1 MYGYG
6 DFEIGSMGSHTIFRE
21 AFLYKIP
28 HGMSNEDAAPLM
40 CGGATVFNVLDFHDV
55 RPTDRVGIIG
65 VGGLGHLAIQF
76 AAKWGCEVVVFSG
89 TESKKEEALR
99 LGAREFYA
107 TKGLSE
113 LSIKA
118 PIDHLIVTASVQV
131 PWDLYIPVLA
141 PHSTIYP
148 LTVSSGNFQIPYT
161 PLIEKGLRIQGCL
174 VATRAVQRR
183 MLAFAVFHG
192 IRPMIVKYDLDKEGI
207 EKSFK
212 DMSDGKMRY
221 RGVLCAKA

>member
-6 DFEIGSMGSHTIFRE
+6 NFETGSMGSHSVFRE

-28 HGMSNEDAAPLM
+28 HGITNEDAAPLM
-40 CGGATVFNVLDFHDV
+40 CGGATVFNVLDFHGV

-76 AAKWGCEVVVFSG
+76 AAKWGCEVVVFSS
-89 TESKKEEALR
+89 TENKKEEALR
-99 LGAREFYA
+99 LGAHEFYA
-107 TKGLSE
+107 TKGLSK

-118 PIDHLIVTASVQV
+118 PVNHLLVTASAQV
-131 PWDLYIPVLA
+131 PWDLYLPALA

-148 LTVSSGNFQIPYT
+148 LSVSSGDFKIPYMSF
-161 PLIEKGLRIQGCL
+161 IEMGIRIQGSL
-174 VATRAVQRR
+174 VATRAVHRR
-183 MLAFAVFHG
+183 MLAFADFHG
-192 IRPMIVKYDLDKEGI
+192 IRPMIVRYDLDKEGI

-212 DMSDGKMRY
+212 DLSEGKMRY
-221 RGVLCAKA
+221 RGVLCAKI